1 MKTSFSLL
9 VSTIA
14 VSATAFTACGGGATD
29 TPIPVTGG
37 TTGVGGSSPGTGG
50 VVATGGSGAT
60 VGTGGSGATVGTGG
74 SGATGTGGALG
85 NLIFDGSGT
94 WVDGEANAV
103 EIQGAFFILEDS
115 IKNDAPVEDGLTH
128 ADVIPDSGGSGTGPL
143 EFSKF
148 DMDTLKPCIS
158 GTVAQVTDEAGGVD
172 CDASAAETEVGA
184 CQWSAQWGAG
194 IGLNLSETGGEES
207 VKSTWDALAHS
218 AAGFK
223 FTASGMAPGA
233 TLRVKIKNAGS
244 DEDFCSEFQIV
255 PGTEVT
261 VAWADFVHKCWGGD
275 GDMSPVLTAIES
287 LQWQIVSSADEGYEV
302 TNFCIETVSWF

>member
-14 VSATAFTACGGGATD
+14 VSATAFTACGGGSTD
-29 TPIPVTGG
+29 TPIPITGG
-37 TTGVGGSSPGTGG
+37 TTGVGGTGTGG
-50 VVATGGSGAT
+50 VVTTTGGTTG
-60 VGTGGSGATVGTGG
+60 VGGTGTGG

-94 WVDGEANAV
+94 WVDGGLNTV

-115 IKNDAPVEDGLTH
+115 IKNNEPVDDGLTH

-194 IGLNLSETGGEES
+194 IGLNLNETGEMEDGSES

-218 AAGFK
+218 VAGFK

-255 PGTEVT
+255 PGTEVQ